1 MSVHPTTPRLTWRS
15 AWHALRPFALRVSGA
30 GPWLGGGLAL
40 GVLALVGGLG
50 LLGLSGAFLTG
61 AAIAGLS
68 ASTAATFNFFM
79 PGAGVRFFAV
89 LRTTTRWGERVLS
102 HEGTFRLLAGLRQ
115 WLYAHLAALSP
126 RQLMRYHGAELL
138 NRLVRDIDALDNLHP
153 RLLMPLAAAGLVL
166 GGVTVVFLWQA
177 PTLAWAP
184 LLLWACAWMG
194 LPVIGWQLGLTV
206 LPRWTQ
212 LRADLRT
219 RLLDTCEGLEALS
232 LHRQAWADQRQ
243 RTLATQT
250 QWLSTH
256 LVSQRRG
263 AALRAGVMLTVGLI
277 GWGVLGAL
285 GAAPEGARL
294 SGPWIAAL
302 VLVVMGCVEALLP
315 LAGACVDLPGTA
327 RAAQR
332 LQAIA
337 DEPADTRF
345 PEHGPQPADAS
356 ISLQGVCF
364 AWDAHTPVL
373 RQFDLTLTDG
383 EHVLLTG
390 ESGCGKSTLLQ
401 LLTRQEAA
409 SAGEVRIGG
418 VPIHLL
424 DEATLRQH
432 VACATQFTWAQ
443 TATLADNLR
452 LARPDATEA
461 DMLDVLDVV
470 GLSPQA
476 AGWREGLNTWIDE
489 GGANLSGGQR
499 RRLGLARTLLRQAP
513 ITLLDEPSE
522 GLDLAAEAALIA
534 RVTQHLRGRT
544 LVWVSHRPAAEGDF
558 GRVVHLQHASEEG
571 H

>member
-1 MSVHPTTPRLTWRS
+1 MTYPRSVEPLSWRRGWRTLS
-15 AWHALRPFALRVSGA
+15 PFAQRLSGA
-30 GPWLGGGLAL
+30 GPWLLGGLAL
-40 GVLALVGGLG
+40 SVLALAGGLG

-68 ASTAATFNFFM
+68 ASTAATFNFLL

-102 HEGTFRLLAGLRQ
+102 HEGTFRLLAGLRL
-115 WLYAHLAALSP
+115 WLYRHLAALAP

-153 RLLMPLAAAGLVL
+153 RVLMPLAAAGVMLA
-166 GGVTVVFLWQA
+166 GVTGLFAWRA

-184 LLLWACAWMG
+184 LLLWALAWIG
-194 LPVIGWQLGLTV
+194 LPLIGWQIGQAL

-212 LRADLRT
+212 LRAELRT

-232 LHRQAWADQRQ
+232 LHRQAWASQRQ
-243 RTLATQT
+243 HTLHTQT
-250 QWLSTH
+250 QWLNAH
-256 LVSQRRG
+256 LQAQRRS
-263 AALRAGVMLTVGLI
+263 ATLRAMVMLAVGLLA
-277 GWGVLGAL
+277 WGVLGAL
-285 GAAPEGARL
+285 GAAPESTRL

-302 VLVVMGCVEALLP
+302 VLIVMGCIEALQP

-327 RAAQR
+327 HAAQR

-337 DEPADTRF
+337 DEPALTAF
-345 PEHGPQPADAS
+345 PAHGPQPANAG
-356 ISLQGVCF
+356 IVLQGVCF
-364 AWDAHTPVL
+364 AWDAHTPVFRHL
-373 RQFDLTLTDG
+373 DLAIADG

-409 SAGEVRIGG
+409 TAGEVRIGG
-418 VPIHLL
+418 VPVQAL
-424 DEATLRQH
+424 DEATLRRY
-432 VACATQFTWAQ
+432 VACASQFTWAQ

-461 DMLDVLDVV
+461 EMLAMLDLV
-470 GLSPQA
+470 GLSPLS

-499 RRLGLARTLLRQAP
+499 RRLGVARTLLRDAP

-522 GLDLAAEAALIA
+522 GLDLAAEAELVD

-544 LVWVSHRPAAEGDF
+544 LIWVSHRPVAPEAF
-558 GRVVHLQHASEEG
+558 RRVLQLQHAPD

>member
-1 MSVHPTTPRLTWRS
+1 MSAHPGTSDLSWRD
-15 AWHALRPFALRVSGA
+15 AWQALKPFTLRVSEA
-30 GPWLGGGLAL
+30 GPWLAGGLTL
-40 GVLALVGGLG
+40 GVLALVGALG

-102 HEGTFRLLAGLRQ
+102 HEGTFRLLAGLRR

-166 GGVTVVFLWQA
+166 GGVTIVFLWQA
-177 PTLAWAP
+177 PTLIWAP
-184 LLLWACAWMG
+184 VLLWVCAWG
-194 LPVIGWQLGLTV
+194 ALPVTGWHLGLAV

-212 LRADLRT
+212 LRAELRT

-232 LHRQAWADQRQ
+232 LHRQAWADQRR
-243 RTLATQT
+243 RTLVTQT
-250 QWLSTH
+250 QWLRAH
-256 LVSQRRG
+256 LSSQRRS
-263 AALRAGVMLTVGLI
+263 AVLRAGVILSVGLM

-285 GAAPEGARL
+285 SAAPAGERL
-294 SGPWIAAL
+294 AGPWIAAL
-302 VLVVMGCVEALLP
+302 VLIVMGCVEALQP
-315 LAGACVDLPGTA
+315 LASACVDLPGTA

-332 LQAIA
+332 LLAIA
-337 DEPADTRF
+337 EEPASIHF
-345 PEHGPQPADAS
+345 PEHGPPPADAS
-356 ISLQGVCF
+356 IRLHQVCF
-364 AWDAHTPVL
+364 AWDEHTPVL
-373 RQFDLTLTDG
+373 RQFDLTIADG

-401 LLTRQEAA
+401 LLTRQETA
-409 SAGEVRIGG
+409 SAGEVHLGG
-418 VPIHLL
+418 VPIQML

-432 VACATQFTWAQ
+432 VACAAQFSWAQ

-452 LARPDATEA
+452 LARPDATET
-461 DMLDVLDVV
+461 DMLAVLEVV

-476 AGWREGLNTWIDE
+476 EGWREGLNTWIDE

-499 RRLGLARTLLRQAP
+499 RRLGVARTLLRQAP

-522 GLDLAAEAALIA
+522 GLDLAAEAALVV

-544 LVWVSHRPAAEGDF
+544 LVWVSHRPAASGAF
-558 GRVVHLQHASEEG
+558 QRVVHLEREPDGQ
-571 H
+571 

>member
-1 MSVHPTTPRLTWRS
+1 MSRHPSTPRLTWRS
-15 AWHALRPFALRVSGA
+15 AWHALQPFALRVSGA
-30 GPWLGGGLAL
+30 GSWLAGGLAL
-40 GVLALVGGLG
+40 GVLALVGALG

-61 AAIAGLS
+61 AAIAGLN

-102 HEGTFRLLAGLRQ
+102 HEGTFRLLAGLRH
-115 WLYAHLAALSP
+115 WLYTHLAALSP

-166 GGVTVVFLWQA
+166 CGVTVVFLWQA
-177 PTLAWAP
+177 PTLIWAP
-184 LLLWACAWMG
+184 LLLWICAWVILPMMG
-194 LPVIGWQLGLTV
+194 WHLGLSV

-232 LHRQAWADQRQ
+232 LHRQAWANQRQ
-243 RTLATQT
+243 LTLATQA
-250 QWLSTH
+250 QWLTTH

-263 AALRAGVMLTVGLI
+263 AALRACVALSVGLLA
-277 GWGVLGAL
+277 WGVLGAL
-285 GAAPEGARL
+285 SAAPEGARL
-294 SGPWIAAL
+294 AGPWVAAL
-302 VLVVMGCVEALLP
+302 VLIVMGCVEALQP

-327 RAAQR
+327 LAAQR

-337 DEPADTRF
+337 SEPADACF
-345 PEHGPQPADAS
+345 PEHGPQPTDAS
-356 ISLQGVCF
+356 IQLQGVCF
-364 AWDAHTPVL
+364 AWDEHTPVL
-373 RQFDLTLTDG
+373 RQLDLNIADG

-390 ESGCGKSTLLQ
+390 ESGSGKSTLLQ
-401 LLTRQEAA
+401 LLTRQETA
-409 SAGEVRIGG
+409 SAGDVRLGG
-418 VPIHLL
+418 VPIQML
-424 DEATLRQH
+424 DETTLRQL

-461 DMLDVLDVV
+461 DMLAVLEVV
-470 GLSPQA
+470 GMSPQA

-499 RRLGLARTLLRQAP
+499 RRLGVARTLLRQAP

-522 GLDLAAEAALIA
+522 GLDLAADAALVV

-544 LVWVSHRPAAEGDF
+544 LVWVSHRQAPPSAF
-558 GRVVHLQHASEEG
+558 GRVVHLQHAPDE